1 MCELSVMIP
10 VYNAARYLKQCM
22 DSLQEP
28 YRDDI
33 EFIFVDDGSTDGSG
47 EMCEAY
53 AKHDSRIRVIHQKNA
68 GPSEARNRGEAE
80 ARGKYLFFVDSDDML
95 TEGALGEIMNILYEK
110 SPDVLRIHRAN
121 DCLSLPPNC
130 VREQYTEE
138 SAEDYYCKNLYNGTL
153 ETAPHYHIVKTEILQ
168 KNKVR
173 FPKGILHEDE
183 YWTPMMLAHARTVCD
198 SGLKC
203 YVYRNDNLTS
213 VTHTPGTKEQR
224 ANDRLKVSM
233 LLAEQLP
240 SLDMAQRMESAFCDN
255 IAAQYMFAVFY
266 GELYRKKAI
275 DRSFPMRYARTP
287 RYRVK
292 AALFW
297 LSPGLV
303 CWMRGKLK

>member
-173 FPKGILHEDE
+173 FPKGILHED
-183 YWTPMMLAHARTVCD
+183 
-198 SGLKC
+198 
-203 YVYRNDNLTS
+203 
-213 VTHTPGTKEQR
+213 
-224 ANDRLKVSM
+224 
-233 LLAEQLP
+233 
-240 SLDMAQRMESAFCDN
+240 
-255 IAAQYMFAVFY
+255 
-266 GELYRKKAI
+266 
-275 DRSFPMRYARTP
+275 
-287 RYRVK
+287 
-292 AALFW
+292 
-297 LSPGLV
+297 
-303 CWMRGKLK
+303 